1 MASDDKVFKCKHCSK
16 RYATQSELGGHAS
29 KQHKGQSEAY
39 QQKMEKRKSREI
51 ERFALSVAQKLL
63 LDMTDLPK
71 ERRVKV
77 QNKVKCEILRLREG
91 QLPSDIRVENLTP
104 DWIER
109 IYADLVNP
117 ECRRGL
123 NRKIFGCDT
132 VAIPQPDKSVVVIQ
146 PQKSVVILLSEKS
159 F

>member
-71 ERRVKV
+71 ARRVKV

-91 QLPSDIRVENLTP
+91 
-104 DWIER
+104 
-109 IYADLVNP
+109 
-117 ECRRGL
+117 
-123 NRKIFGCDT
+123 
-132 VAIPQPDKSVVVIQ
+132 
-146 PQKSVVILLSEKS
+146 
-159 F
+159 